1 MLVAVLWV
9 GHVGKGAQ
17 RWLDL
22 GFFRFQPS
30 ELMKL
35 AVPMVVAWYLSHKTL
50 PPNFGNIF
58 IVGLFIIIPVGLIAK
73 QPDLGTSLLV
83 ATAGLAV
90 LFISGMRWKFIM
102 AFAVLCSLC
111 APILW
116 HFMHDYQRRRVL
128 TLFNP
133 EQDPL
138 GAGYHII
145 QSMIAIGSGGIYG
158 KGWLNGT
165 QSHLEFL
172 PERSTDFIFA
182 VYCEEFGLM
191 GVLLLLTIYLFIV
204 ARGLYIAMNAQQ
216 AYGKLLAAALTLT
229 FFVYVFVN
237 MGMVIGQLPVVGVPL
252 PLISHG
258 GTSMVTLMLAFGILM
273 SIQTHRRILSD

>member
-1 MLVAVLWV
+1 
-9 GHVGKGAQ
+9 
-17 RWLDL
+17 
-22 GFFRFQPS
+22 
-30 ELMKL
+30 
-35 AVPMVVAWYLSHKTL
+35 
-50 PPNFGNIF
+50 
-58 IVGLFIIIPVGLIAK
+58 
-73 QPDLGTSLLV
+73 
-83 ATAGLAV
+83 
-90 LFISGMRWKFIM
+90 M
-102 AFAVLCSLC
+102 AFAALCSLC
-111 APILW
+111 APLLW
-116 HFMHDYQRRRVL
+116 HFMHDYQKRRVL

-145 QSMIAIGSGGIYG
+145 QSMIAIGSGGFYG

-191 GVLLLLTIYLFIV
+191 GVLLLLTIYLFII
-204 ARGLYIAMNAQQ
+204 ARGLYIEMNAQQ
-216 AYGKLLAAALTLT
+216 TYGKLLAAALTLT

-237 MGMVIGQLPVVGVPL
+237 MSMVTGQLPVVGVPL

-258 GTSMVTLMLAFGILM
+258 GTSMLTLMLAFGILM